1 MSDTPVPDFRPEQ
14 LPSTR
19 THAAAAPPATPET
32 LLFCVSHGED
42 APERATVPFIAAATA
57 AVSGQPVRVICTID
71 AVYLGLPEVVDR
83 VALDG
88 LPALTDLQRTVVD
101 AGGEIWLC
109 SACTTVR
116 GITGDQPMVPG
127 ASIVGAATIVEALTR
142 GRAITLA

>member
-1 MSDTPVPDFRPEQ
+1 MPNTAGEH
-14 LPSTR
+14 L
-19 THAAAAPPATPET
+19 AADAITPET
-32 LLFCVSHGED
+32 LLFGVSHGAD

-71 AVYLGLPEVVDR
+71 GVNLGLPTVVDQ

-88 LPALTDLQRTVVD
+88 LPALVDLQRTLVD

-109 SACTTVR
+109 SACTTLR

-127 ASIVGAATIVEALTR
+127 ATIVGAAAIVEALTR
-142 GRAITLA
+142 GRAITLS